1 MGKISVASSTKKAD
15 NVVGQK
21 NNLPREKNTATDPT
35 LNSPTPKNPLPKSN
49 AGFCRR
55 RRVFL
60 FILGLLVVTV
70 FFLSTACLLDYQQG
84 NLTAHTSQLPRAMRD
99 FPREVGKYG
108 VTLLTETPKDLQK
121 LFDVVVTKVK
131 TWSRKT
137 DEMDSTMKAW
147 EQIKEGKG
155 ITIESLEAVIN
166 SEKSREAKLLVEETA
181 ADDKIIKEK
190 SSLFQSLPPMSRDA
204 NVRIVADE
212 TVVEDADGLQGV
224 ADFFREIL
232 KDITSVFD
240 TSEEST
246 PNVGV
251 DKTAS
256 TTRSPVEKYMVAT
269 NDIPR
274 TIYKEDSAER
284 ASMTESGVFES
295 HAQASKPDILGHTTE
310 SEYDWDKEA
319 EVMEEIFYDNELG
332 KSSSKEKLMNLL
344 DVSDQAKHVHGDVE

>member
-15 NVVGQK
+15 NVVGLK

-60 FILGLLVVTV
+60 FILGLLVVMV

-84 NLTAHTSQLPRAMRD
+84 NLAAQTNQLPGAM
-99 FPREVGKYG
+99 REVGKYG
-108 VTLLTETPKDLQK
+108 VSLLIETPKDLQK
-121 LFDVVVTKVK
+121 LFDGVVTKVK

-137 DEMDSTMKAW
+137 DEMDSAMKAW

-181 ADDKIIKEK
+181 ADDKKIEEK

-204 NVRIVADE
+204 NVKIVADE

-319 EVMEEIFYDNELG
+319 IEVMEEIFHDNEPA
-332 KSSSKEKLMNLL
+332 KSSSKEKFMNLL
-344 DVSDQAKHVHGDVE
+344 DVNSDQANHVHEDVE